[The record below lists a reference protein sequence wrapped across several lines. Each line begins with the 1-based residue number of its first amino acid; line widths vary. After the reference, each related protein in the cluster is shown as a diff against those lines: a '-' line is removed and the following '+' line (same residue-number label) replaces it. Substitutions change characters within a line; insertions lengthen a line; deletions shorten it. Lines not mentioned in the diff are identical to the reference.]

1 VNTEPGTT
9 QPNRLFRNNGN
20 GTFTD
25 VAVRAG
31 VGAKKGGQGSDAT
44 FIDYD
49 NDGCLDLFVCNGGGS
64 ALGPYLLYRNNGTR
78 NGWLKV
84 TLSGTQSNRGGLGAK
99 LFLTAGGQTQFR
111 EYTGQ
116 HYMAQ
121 NYLPI
126 HFGLGRATIVDS
138 LIIQWPSGTAQELDH
153 ITINQV
159 LPVVE
164 P

>member
-1 VNTEPGTT
+1 
-9 QPNRLFRNNGN
+9 
-20 GTFTD
+20 
-25 VAVRAG
+25 
-31 VGAKKGGQGSDAT
+31 
-44 FIDYD
+44 
-49 NDGCLDLFVCNGGGS
+49 
-64 ALGPYLLYRNNGTR
+64 
-78 NGWLKV
+78 
-84 TLSGTQSNRGGLGAK
+84 
-99 LFLTAGGQTQFR
+99 
-111 EYTGQ
+111 
-116 HYMAQ
+116 MAQ